1 MELMRR
7 LVLTSLTAAFVVAVF
22 APAPLVA
29 QAAAPAPS
37 VERNLVYGMYSGLA
51 LLLDVH
57 RPSTPNGAGIVA
69 ITGIGFHAG
78 AEYGATPMK
87 ELQEQLGI
95 FVKPLVAAG
104 YTVFVINHRGAPAFR
119 YPAGIEDA
127 ERAVRFVRH
136 HATRF
141 GISPDR
147 IGAVGASS
155 GGYMAS
161 MLGVRSGA
169 GGPDDGDAV
178 NRQQARVQ
186 AVVAYCP
193 PEDLTGAFNNFGM
206 SAIAAFMGS
215 VRLPDPKSA
224 EFKMYLQASPIAS
237 VSSDDAP
244 FLLIHGDKDQLV
256 PIEHSEKMEAALRG
270 ANVPVK
276 LIRVTGSGHMIQAK
290 PEYPDFT
297 TEMIRW
303 FDAHL
308 RK

>member
-1 MELMRR
+1 MDLMRR
-7 LVLTSLTAAFVVAVF
+7 HVLASLTAAFIVVAL

-29 QAAAPAPS
+29 QAAAPAPRA
-37 VERNLVYGMYSGLA
+37 ERDIVYGMYSGLA
-51 LLLDVH
+51 LLMDVH
-57 RPSTPNGAGIVA
+57 RPPAPNGVGIVA
-69 ITGIGFHAG
+69 ITGVGFHGG
-78 AEYGATPMK
+78 AAYGSTPMK
-87 ELQEQLGI
+87 EIEWQLDV
-95 FVKPLVAAG
+95 FVNPLVAAG
-104 YTVFVINHRGAPAFR
+104 YTVFAINHRGAPAFR
-119 YPAGIEDA
+119 YPAAMEDA

-141 GISPDR
+141 GISSDR

-155 GGYMAS
+155 GGYLVS

-169 GGPDDGDAV
+169 GDPNDGDAV

-206 SAIAAFMGS
+206 SAVAAYMGS
-215 VRLPDPKSA
+215 MRPADPKSA
-224 EFKMYLQASPIAS
+224 EFKLYLQASPIVS
-237 VSSDDAP
+237 VSPEDAP
-244 FLLIHGDKDQLV
+244 ILLIHGDKDQVV

-276 LIRVTGSGHMIQAK
+276 LIRVSGSGHAIQPK

-303 FDAHL
+303 FDLHL